1 MLHLFLALIATVYG
15 LVEIDGLND
24 PSCIQGQ
31 YIVRYHENSTLD
43 AVQKHWALLKDI
55 GVEFIAT
62 YNIEDI
68 YKGFAAKLS
77 DEVVKVL
84 QLHPMVAEMSLDCL
98 MYTQEILDSQQSCGG
113 RDTTAASWGLARVS
127 HRGGIGGGMNNH
139 YTHGLNGGSTTY
151 VYVVDTGIN
160 VNHRDFGGRATWGA
174 NYAGGANA
182 DGNGHG
188 THCAGTVGGATYGVA
203 KGARL
208 VAVKVLS
215 DSGSGSISGIIS
227 GINWCVSNYNNQQPA
242 GTYGVISMSL
252 GGTSGGTMQ
261 TAIRAAKTAGM
272 VPVVAAGNSN
282 ANACSFYP
290 AAYPECITV
299 GATDAQDYRSTFSNY
314 GTCTKIFAPGTGIT
328 SCWYDGSTAVLSG
341 TSMACPHVSGQA
353 AVLLSAGVAPASIE
367 SRLRADGNLNQI
379 KSPGTGSPNIL
390 LYNGCT

>member
-24 PSCIQGQ
+24 PSCIPGQ
-31 YIVRYHENSTLD
+31 YIVRYHENSTLEE
-43 AVQKHWALLKDI
+43 VQKHWSLMKGI

-62 YNIEDI
+62 YNIENI
-68 YKGFAAKLS
+68 YKGFAAKLG

-98 MYTQEILDSQQSCGG
+98 MYTQEILDQQQQCGG
-113 RDTTAASWGLARVS
+113 TDTTAASWGLARTS
-127 HRGGIGGGMNNH
+127 HYGGIAGGMNNH

-151 VYVVDTGIN
+151 VYVVDTGIYTQ
-160 VNHRDFGGRATWGA
+160 HRDFGGRAAFGA
-174 NYAGGANA
+174 NYAGGSNN

-188 THCAGTVGGATYGVA
+188 THCAGTVGGATFGVA

-208 VAVKVLS
+208 VAVKVLT

-227 GINWCVSNYNNQQPA
+227 GIQWCTSNYNNQQPA
-242 GTYGVISMSL
+242 GTHGVISMSL

-261 TAIRAAKTAGM
+261 TAIRAAKTAGI
-272 VPVVAAGNSN
+272 VVVVAAGNSN

-299 GATDAQDYRSTFSNY
+299 AASDANDRRSSFSNF
-314 GTCTKIFAPGTGIT
+314 GTCCKIFAPGTGIT
-328 SCWYDGSTAVLSG
+328 SCWNDGSTSVLSG
-341 TSMACPHVSGQA
+341 TSMSCPHVAGQA
-353 AVLLSAGVAPASIE
+353 TVLLSQGVASASVE
-367 SRLRADGNLNQI
+367 ARLRADGNSGHVTN
-379 KSPGTGSPNIL
+379 PGTGSPNVL
-390 LYNGCT
+390 LYNGC